1 MIPPGYPAIIVTH
14 IMIRLLFIDDDPKA
28 QDTLKMVLADDY
40 QVISA
45 FTGEQGIEIVREENP
60 DVVLLDINLP
70 DLDGLE
76 VLEQIMAIPAP
87 PPVVMMIV
95 FIVASIEL
103 ILKRIFAETKKAPNF
118 YTLLSSFDKSQIIDL
133 KCRLAI

>member
-1 MIPPGYPAIIVTH
+1 MT
-14 IMIRLLFIDDDPKA
+14 RLLFIDDDPQA

-76 VLEQIMAIPAP
+76 VLEQIMAIPASP
-87 PPVVMMIV
+87 AAVMLTAYPDV
-95 FIVASIEL
+95 
-103 ILKRIFAETKKAPNF
+103 T
-118 YTLLSSFDKSQIIDL
+118 
-133 KCRLAI
+133 